1 MAKWAV
7 TTDNKWGSFAGT
19 INPTVTIVNAHSYGE
34 AIERASRKLIE
45 DMFKVTAEEIKP

>member
-7 TTDNKWGSFAGT
+7 TIDNKYGSLAGNVFKT
-19 INPTVTIVNAHSYGE
+19 TTIVNAHSYGE

-45 DMFKVTAEEIKP
+45 DMFKVTAEEIK